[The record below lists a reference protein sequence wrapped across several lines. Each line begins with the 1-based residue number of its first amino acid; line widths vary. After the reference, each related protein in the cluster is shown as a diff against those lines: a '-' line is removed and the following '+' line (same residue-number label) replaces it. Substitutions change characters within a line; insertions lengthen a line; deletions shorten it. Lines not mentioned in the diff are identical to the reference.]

1 MQSSRKQTPFL
12 YFILTG
18 ILTLVQIILFS
29 QTGSYLQIILLI
41 VFAVLLSAIIFYI
54 LFFYIQPKASFFQ
67 SSFHW
72 GQVLKTIFLHSN
84 SLLTIK
90 EGQIDQDYFLLNT
103 KPHDASVYIHP
114 DSAASIVNSRG
125 DFRVVSS
132 GFHKLRFGESI
143 TTSFPLRM
151 QTISCGPQEGE
162 NPFSKRKSGENYTSF
177 HARHLRAQMVHSVTA
192 DHQEVFPVFTI
203 QYCLCK
209 NGEYKSET
217 LLDITQLLSQNNM
230 SGPAS
235 PAINAIITKQI
246 CAYWS
251 ARMQKAPLAAFLS
264 GASGNSF
271 QNILLDM
278 NMYLNPAHSEKR
290 PSSTAQLDNKPLAEI
305 AHLKIPFIRIY
316 LSNVWYLNMTYS
328 SQEVMER
335 TI

>member
-1 MQSSRKQTPFL
+1 MFKVCFYYKILVCNHPESKHPSF

-29 QTGSYLQIILLI
+29 QAGSYWQIILLI
-41 VFAVLLSAIIFYI
+41 AFAVLFSSIIFYI

-72 GQVLKTIFLHSN
+72 RQVLKTIFLHSN
-84 SLLTIK
+84 SLLSIK

-103 KPHDASVYIHP
+103 KPREACVYIHP

-132 GFHKLRFGESI
+132 GFHELRFGESI
-143 TTSFPLRM
+143 TTSFPLGM
-151 QTISCGPQEGE
+151 QIINCGPQEGE

-177 HARHLRAQMVHSVTA
+177 HSQAFTRADGAFGYGPITRKC
-192 DHQEVFPVFTI
+192 FLVFTI

-209 NGEYKSET
+209 NGEFISET
-217 LLDITQLLSQNNM
+217 LLDIAKLLSQNNM

-246 CAYWS
+246 CGILVGTNAES
-251 ARMQKAPLAAFLS
+251 APCSLLIRCKREQLPKHSPRYEHVFKSCPFRNKA
-264 GASGNSF
+264 
-271 QNILLDM
+271 IL
-278 NMYLNPAHSEKR
+278 NCP
-290 PSSTAQLDNKPLAEI
+290 
-305 AHLKIPFIRIY
+305 
-316 LSNVWYLNMTYS
+316 VG
-328 SQEVMER
+328 
-335 TI
+335 